1 MKLKGAAQLD
11 REEWYSPSLTHIDE
25 AGGIESLESYDVAG
39 LVPDGTFDAITRL
52 AADAFDAPIALVSFV
67 DESREWVASAVG
79 TQIRE
84 VALEVSLAARTICRA
99 DDITILDPASDTR
112 YESNPLIASDRCR
125 FYAGA
130 PLVTPRGLVIGTLSV
145 MDTKERTADVDA
157 RGRRMLGA
165 LASQLM
171 AQLERHRERT
181 ELEERNLELHASQ
194 EDYRHTVELS
204 PQMPWIAD
212 AKLNVLTPH
221 SRWEELSGV
230 SNDQAIGRGWLQR
243 VYPNDLATVY
253 EAMSSAVRT
262 VTYDVK
268 YRYRLEDG
276 TYRWMRARAAPRYD
290 EHGRIVRWYGS
301 TEDVHDQEM
310 ARVALE
316 ESEAHYRWSVELSAQ
331 VQWTASPHGAIEMAG
346 QRWQALTGQALEDV
360 AGEGRTKPVHP
371 DDIAPAFVIWRRSI
385 ETGQPYDAEYRVRMV
400 DGSYRWFRAQ
410 AAARRDEHG
419 EVVRWYGTL
428 EDIHDRKVAVQ
439 ALRESEERLR
449 LATDAA
455 DMATWDYDVFTGEAI
470 WNERFQDFVGVPATL
485 ALAPGGL
492 ATVVHPDD
500 YLEVQAR
507 LDVLFTPGSSGEYSH
522 EHRVVGADGFV
533 RWVAARGR
541 VHFSEGRPARFV
553 GTLVDISAHKA
564 AEKAL
569 RESEDHYRSSVELNP
584 QIPWTA
590 APDGQIAEVGP
601 HWRALTGVTA
611 GARLSDTFHSEDVTA
626 IRTAW
631 RQAIHLG
638 SPFDAEYRLRMRDGS
653 FRWFRSRA
661 AARRDPDGKIM
672 RWYGTLED
680 IHDRKSAEQALR
692 ESEERFRLA
701 AQAAGLGIWD
711 YDAVT
716 NTRIWSDQFKRML
729 GLSADAVAELE
740 LASRLVL
747 PEDRPILDKLVAAAM
762 AGNDDQPLEGTLRI
776 RRANDG
782 AIRWMRTSGW
792 MTLGESGSLARL
804 IVTVRDITEERIA
817 EAKVRWTAAHDGLT
831 QLPNRS
837 SFQRQLE
844 AAIQESTHHER
855 RVALLMLDIDHF
867 KQINDTL
874 GHDTGDAVLCTF
886 ADRVRSALPV
896 GDVVFRLGG
905 DEFAVIL
912 QSVSDATEV
921 REVAERILAR
931 LREPMLHEGCAL
943 DCKASIGAS
952 IYPDDAS
959 NPDKLL
965 KDADIALYAAKA
977 AGRSRL
983 MMFQPELRAEM
994 QRRASMLSIA
1004 RDALDHDR
1012 IAPFYQP
1019 KVELSTGRISGFE
1032 ALLRWRHPRLGVQA
1046 PGLIAAAFE
1055 DLDLANA
1062 MSDRIF
1068 NKVISDMRLWLDA
1081 GVDFGHVAVN
1091 ASAAEFR
1098 HDDLAERIL
1107 DRLSAA
1113 SVPTSRLELE
1123 VTETVFLG
1131 RGGEYV
1137 DRALKL
1143 LAAEGVSIALDDF
1156 GTGYASLSHLKQ
1168 FPVDIIKIDQ
1178 SFVRDIES
1186 EADDAAIIKAVLNLG
1201 RSLGIKIVAEGIET
1215 PVQAAYLARL
1225 GCEYGQGFLFSEA
1238 IGADRIPNLVRE
1250 RSVDRRWA
1258 DLLEVD
1264 D

>member
-1 MKLKGAAQLD
+1 MKPKGAAQLD
-11 REEWYSPSLTHIDE
+11 REECYSRSLTHIGG
-25 AGGIESLESYDVAG
+25 AGSIESLESYDIAG
-39 LVPDGTFDAITRL
+39 LVRDGTFDAITRL
-52 AADAFDAPIALVSFV
+52 AADAFEAPIALVSFV

-79 TQIRE
+79 TLTRE
-84 VALEVSLAARTICRA
+84 VALEVSLAVRTFRDA
-99 DDITILDPASDTR
+99 DDLTVLDTASDTR
-112 YESNPLIASDRCR
+112 YQSNPLIARDRCR
-125 FYAGA
+125 FYAAA
-130 PLVTPRGLVIGTLSV
+130 PLVTPTERMIGTISV
-145 MDTKERTADVDA
+145 LDTKERIAPLDA
-157 RGRRMLGA
+157 RGRRMLKA

-171 AQLERHRERT
+171 AQMERRRERT
-181 ELEERNLELHASQ
+181 EQEERIFALHASQ

-212 AKLNVLTPH
+212 AKLNVLAPH

-230 SNDQAIGRGWLQR
+230 GNDQAIGRGWLQR
-243 VYPNDLATVY
+243 VHPNDLATVY
-253 EAMSSAVRT
+253 EATSSAGRT
-262 VTYDVK
+262 ATYDVK

-290 EHGRIVRWYGS
+290 EHRRIVRWYGS

-331 VQWTASPHGAIEMAG
+331 VQWTASPGGAIEMVG
-346 QRWQALTGQALEDV
+346 QRWQALTGQRLEEV
-360 AGEGRTKPVHP
+360 AGDGWRKPVHP
-371 DDIAPAFVIWRRSI
+371 DDIPPASAIWRRSI

-455 DMATWDYDVFTGEAI
+455 DMATWDYNVVTGEAI
-470 WNERFQDFVGVPATL
+470 WNERFQDFVGVPPTL

-500 YLEVQAR
+500 YQKVQAL
-507 LDVLFTPGSSGEYSH
+507 LDALFAPGSSGEYSH
-522 EHRVVGADGFV
+522 EHRVIGADGTV
-533 RWVAARGR
+533 RWVTARGR
-541 VHFSEGRPARFV
+541 VHFDDGKPVRFV

-564 AEKAL
+564 AEEAL

-590 APDGQIAEVGP
+590 APDGEISEVGP
-601 HWRALTGVTA
+601 RWRALTGATP
-611 GARLSDTFHSEDVTA
+611 GARLSDTFHPEDVTA
-626 IRTAW
+626 IRNAW
-631 RQAIHLG
+631 RQAIHSG
-638 SPFDAEYRLRMRDGS
+638 SPFDAEYRLRMRDGGY
-653 FRWFRSRA
+653 RWFRSRA
-661 AARRDPDGKIM
+661 AAREGASGKIM

-716 NTRIWSDQFKRML
+716 NTRIWSDEFKSML
-729 GLSADAVAELE
+729 GLPSHTVAEVE

-747 PEDRPILDKLVAAAM
+747 PEDRPILDKLVAAATD
-762 AGNDDQPLEGTLRI
+762 GNDDQRFEATLRI

-792 MTLGESGSLARL
+792 KTLAESGGLARL

-817 EAKVRWTAAHDGLT
+817 EAKVRWTAAHDALT

-844 AAIQESTHHER
+844 VAIQEATHHEDR
-855 RVALLMLDIDHF
+855 AALLLLDIDHF

-886 ADRVRSALPV
+886 AERVRSALPV

-912 QSVSDATEV
+912 RRVRNDTEVVEVSD
-921 REVAERILAR
+921 RILAR
-931 LREPMLHEGCAL
+931 LREPILHQGRAL
-943 DCKASIGAS
+943 DCKASVGAS
-952 IYPDDAS
+952 IYPDDATNS
-959 NPDKLL
+959 DKLL

-983 MMFQPELRAEM
+983 VMFKPELRAEM

-1012 IAPFYQP
+1012 IVPFYQP
-1019 KVELSTGRISGFE
+1019 KVELSTGQISGFE
-1032 ALLRWRHPRLGVQA
+1032 ALLRWHHPRLGVQP

-1068 NKVISDMRLWLDA
+1068 NKVIADMRLWLDA
-1081 GVDFGHVAVN
+1081 GVEFGHVAVN

-1098 HDDLAERIL
+1098 HDNLAERIL

-1113 SVPTSRLELE
+1113 SVPTNRLELE

-1143 LAAEGVSIALDDF
+1143 LAHEGVTIALDDF

-1168 FPVDIIKIDQ
+1168 FPVHIIKIDQ
-1178 SFVRDIES
+1178 SFVRDIQS
-1186 EADDAAIIKAVLNLG
+1186 ATDDAAIIKAVLNLG
-1201 RSLGIKIVAEGIET
+1201 KSLGIKVVAEGIET

-1225 GCEYGQGFLFSEA
+1225 GCEYGQGFLFSQA
-1238 IGADRIPNLVRE
+1238 VGAARIPGLVRE
-1250 RSVDRRWA
+1250 GSADRRWA
-1258 DLLEVD
+1258 DLL
-1264 D
+1264 